1 MDVAT
6 EEGIGSR
13 GLFRRGLGQIVS
25 HVRMH
30 PRPFLMSVLG
40 ALLFALATAS

>member
-1 MDVAT
+1 MEVTT
-6 EEGIGSR
+6 EEGTASR
-13 GLFRRGLGQIVS
+13 GLFQRGLGQIVS

-40 ALLFALATAS
+40 ALLFAFGTGR